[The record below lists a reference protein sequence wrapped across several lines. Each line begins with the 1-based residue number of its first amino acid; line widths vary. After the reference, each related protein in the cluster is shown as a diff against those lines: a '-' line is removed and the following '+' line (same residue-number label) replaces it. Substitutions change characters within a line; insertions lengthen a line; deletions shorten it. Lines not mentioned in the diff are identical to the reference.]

1 MKFLKKGLITI
12 FAWCIIM
19 ASTVSSYAQE
29 QEQQED
35 MIEIIKN
42 ALEGFGQFYALLSN
56 SEQDDLTRLFD
67 ELIGIG
73 CKVQDYCD
81 TGWKHNNLMLKYRVH
96 KNLEQLCLNASFG
109 CTAQTDDP
117 IVCTDLTTL
126 ETFECDS
133 CLQDQDFRNFY
144 LGLNNKEQEELKVV
158 VMDMFLFCKKTIQDL
173 DQLLD
178 RYETIKSKL
187 KAFLAE
193 TNQELLVTIGFDYP
207 FPSITYRI
215 I

>member
-1 MKFLKKGLITI
+1 MKFFKKGLIAV

-19 ASTVSSYAQE
+19 TNISFSYAHE
-29 QEQQED
+29 KEQQED
-35 MIEIIKN
+35 MIEIIRN
-42 ALEGFGQFYALLSN
+42 ALEGFRLFYELLSN
-56 SEQDDLTRLFD
+56 SEQDDLTRMFD

-81 TGWKHNNLMLKYRVH
+81 TGLKHNNLMLKYKLH
-96 KNLEQLCLNASFG
+96 KNLDQLCLNAAFG
-109 CTAQTDDP
+109 CTEQTNDP
-117 IVCTDLTTL
+117 IVCTNLTAL
-126 ETFECDS
+126 EPFDSHS
-133 CLQDQDFRNFY
+133 CLRDQDLSNFY
-144 LGLNNKEQEELKVV
+144 LGLNNKEQEELNTVI
-158 VMDMFLFCKKTIQDL
+158 MDMFVFCKKTIQDL

-178 RYETIKSKL
+178 RYPTIKSKL

-193 TNQELLVTIGFDYP
+193 TNQELLVNIGFDYP